1 MACLRAFC
9 TAGMIAL
16 FGYAFD
22 YEHPG
27 RRGAEAVDLRDRD
40 GAAPLFFA
48 MSFPVQ
54 NFPQGFRLDQPER
67 IQSSLND
74 TDASTSATVQAMC
87 KHIANAQKDPWF
99 LAIAHNIT
107 RSKELADKISSV
119 FLWCKAAIRFQ
130 RDEESVWNLYKELN
144 HVDFLIE
151 PAALARMLPQ
161 AYGDC
166 DEFTMFSLACLTALG
181 VKCEIV
187 TVACDRER
195 PGFWS
200 HVYGQVVLP
209 DGRRLALD
217 CSPAGKYPGWEVP
230 AADVQRRQVW
240 NLEGN
245 IVYDAPPASRDLG
258 LQAYIPRPRR
268 GVGDINIEGS
278 VPDPNADLSA
288 PSAGIFAP
296 AAYGTPSSS
305 TGFNWNNLISNLT
318 AVGSKLGT
326 IALTPKGGY
335 VATGPGGQTIVSNTG
350 LPGSFSAF
358 ATGGTSNLLLWLAIG
373 IGVVFVAKAASK

>member
-1 MACLRAFC
+1 M
-9 TAGMIAL
+9 
-16 FGYAFD
+16 
-22 YEHPG
+22 
-27 RRGAEAVDLRDRD
+27 
-40 GAAPLFFA
+40 
-48 MSFPVQ
+48 Q

-87 KHIANAQKDPWF
+87 KHIRNAQRDPWF

-130 RDEESVWNLYKELN
+130 RDEESVWNLYRELN

-151 PAALARMLPQ
+151 PAALARMLPR
-161 AYGDC
+161 ACGDC

-181 VKCEIV
+181 AQCEIV
-187 TVACDRER
+187 TVAVDPER
-195 PGFWS
+195 PGYWS

-230 AADVQRRQVW
+230 DKDVQRKQAW
-240 NLEGN
+240 NLDGS

-258 LQAYIPRPRR
+258 LHAYIPRRRASRGRR
-268 GVGDINIEGS
+268 GMGDIFSDAENTIVTPPDGTTTTTLPDFITQAPTYSQPVTSSGS
-278 VPDPNADLSA
+278 GP
-288 PSAGIFAP
+288 
-296 AAYGTPSSS
+296 
-305 TGFNWNNLISNLT
+305 GFNWNSLISNLT
-318 AVGSKLGT
+318 SVGSKLGT

-350 LPGSFSAF
+350 LPGSFTGF
-358 ATGGTSNLLLWLAIG
+358 ATGGTSNIILWLAIG
-373 IGVVFVAKAASK
+373 LGVVLVASKASK